1 MKRLVVL
8 AVLAGLL
15 PAFRTSAQEGGD
27 GSAPTVLTLDQAI
40 QIALSENIAVR
51 VADKDI
57 ERAEYARKG
66 TYASLFPQVDGS
78 SSYSR
83 TIKKQVMYM
92 DFDMSSLGGGGA
104 GSGDE
109 GVETKA
115 SGGSR
120 SNTGGGIEVGRW
132 NTYSAGIQASMPL
145 VNAQLWRSIK
155 ISGQDVELAVEKARS
170 SRLETVTQV
179 KQAFYGVLLAKE
191 AFNVYKEVYENALDN
206 FTQTEKKYN
215 ADKASE
221 LEYQR
226 AKSTVQNAIPNVYDA
241 ENAVVLGLWQLKA
254 VMGIDLD
261 EDIDVAGS
269 LMDYSQTMFRDIVEN
284 DDVSLERNST
294 MRQLAIQ
301 AEELANTVK
310 MQQYANLPSLAL
322 SFSYSLNAMAN
333 DYKFSTYNWSPYS
346 AAGLSLSIP
355 IFAGGRRTNAIKQ
368 TQNQRDQLLL
378 QTENTERQ
386 LKVAIRQ
393 YLNQMETAMKNF
405 SAAESGVETARKA
418 YDIAAK
424 SYNLGRSTITE
435 LNDAQLALTQA
446 LLAQSQSVYNF
457 VVAKAS
463 LEQTLGK
470 DIES

>member
-1 MKRLVVL
+1 MKKLAIIAVVFGM
-8 AVLAGLL
+8 VF
-15 PAFRTSAQEGGD
+15 PSFRASAQEEP
-27 GSAPTVLTLDQAI
+27 APTVLSLEQAI
-40 QIALSENIAVR
+40 RIALSENIAIR

-66 TYASLFPQVDGS
+66 SYASLFPQVDGS
-78 SSYSR
+78 GSYSR

-92 DFDMSSLGGGGA
+92 DFDMGSMMGGGGGNDEASGAETKAGGGGGGA
-104 GSGDE
+104 S
-109 GVETKA
+109 K
-115 SGGSR
+115 
-120 SNTGGGIEVGRW
+120 GGGIEVGRW
-132 NTYSAGIQASMPL
+132 NTFSTGIQASMPL
-145 VNAQLWRSIK
+145 VNAQLWKSIK
-155 ISGQDVELAVEKARS
+155 ISGQDVELAVERARS

-191 AFNVYKEVYENALDN
+191 AFKVYKEVYENALDN
-206 FTQTEKKYN
+206 FQQTEMKYN
-215 ADKASE
+215 VDKASE

-241 ENAVVLGLWQLKA
+241 ENSVVLGLWQLKA

-269 LMDYSQTMFRDIVEN
+269 LMDYSLTMFRDIHEN
-284 DDVSLERNST
+284 DDVTLEKNSSL
-294 MRQLAIQ
+294 RQLAIQ
-301 AEELANTVK
+301 AEELANTIK
-310 MQQYANLPSLAL
+310 MQQYASLPSLAL
-322 SFSYSLNAMAN
+322 TFSYSINAMTN
-333 DYKFSTYNWSPYS
+333 DFVFKEFNWSPYS

-355 IFAGGRRTNAIKQ
+355 IFAGGRRSNAVKQ
-368 TQNQRDQLLL
+368 ARNQHEQLVL

-386 LKVAIRQ
+386 LRVAIRQ

-405 SAAESGVETARKA
+405 DAAGAGVETARKA

-446 LLAQSQSVYNF
+446 QLAQSQAVYNF
-457 VVAKAS
+457 IVAKAN
-463 LEQTLGK
+463 LEQTLGN
-470 DIES
+470 DSDV